1 MSALVCNNTLLMRS
15 TPYQDSISSPMV
27 RRCVQ
32 CVHSQRVA
40 LTPAFI
46 LAKKKS
52 DRCPALGSLSH
63 VSHRVQELLGPRC
76 DSRHHYWKLCMCLFN
91 I

>member
-32 CVHSQRVA
+32 CVHSHRAA
-40 LTPAFI
+40 LTPHSFM
-46 LAKKKS
+46 LKKYLTAV
-52 DRCPALGSLSH
+52 PH
-63 VSHRVQELLGPRC
+63 
-76 DSRHHYWKLCMCLFN
+76 
-91 I
+91 